1 VSDRT
6 QSGRPVPLRPLAG
19 PNGSVVSIATIVAVL
34 AILIGGHLYG
44 QFLASRDLGGR
55 DNTIEQLSAQSQG
68 LKIHADNLSAEV
80 TDLQVKLAKVQATL
94 DAIMPVANT
103 YNINPNQSLIVGD
116 GHLTIGLVGSPG
128 NDSVT
133 LDINGKQQTA
143 TAGQVI
149 AVAAGASTNCQ
160 VQVQSFDV
168 FKATLVASCAGAK
181 PQ

>member
-6 QSGRPVPLRPLAG
+6 QSGRPVPLRPLIG
-19 PNGSVVSIATIVAVL
+19 PNGFVVAIACVVSAL

-44 QFLASRDLGGR
+44 RFLASRDLGGR
-55 DNTIEQLSAQSQG
+55 DNTIEQLSAQSLG
-68 LKIHADNLSAEV
+68 LKIHADTLSAQV
-80 TDLQVKLAKVQATL
+80 TDLQVKLAKTQATL
-94 DAIMPVANT
+94 DAIMPAANT
-103 YNINPNQSLIVGD
+103 YDINPNQSLIVGD

-143 TAGQVI
+143 SAGQVI
-149 AVAAGASTNCQ
+149 PVAAGSSANCQ
-160 VQVQSFDV
+160 VQVQSFDM
-168 FKATLVASCAGAK
+168 FKATLAASCAGAK

>member
-6 QSGRPVPLRPLAG
+6 QSGRPVPLRPLTG
-19 PNGSVVSIATIVAVL
+19 PNGFVVSIACVVSVL

-44 QFLASRDLGGR
+44 RFLASRDLGGR

-68 LKIHADNLSAEV
+68 LKIHADDLSAQLTES
-80 TDLQVKLAKVQATL
+80 QVKLAKVQATL
-94 DAIMPVANT
+94 DAIMPSTNT
-103 YNINPNQSLIVGD
+103 YDINSNQSLIVGD
-116 GHLTIGLVGSPG
+116 GHLTIGLIGSPG
-128 NDSVT
+128 NESIT

-149 AVAAGASTNCQ
+149 PVAVGSSTCQ
-160 VQVQSFDV
+160 VQVQSFDM
-168 FKATLVASCAGAK
+168 FKATLIASCAGAR